1 MKTNQAIESR
11 KGHVNKYGPVDVND
25 DNLMVALGLRKAP
38 VSRHPELYIKTKYEK
53 EELKRCK
60 SNCNPI
66 SRGSATI
73 NEHFEPIMGRLT
85 VYLKNTEKSST
96 FRTTR
101 PFKCYKNEI
110 KSILE
115 ELKNDRLIVK
125 EYHFKY

>member
-1 MKTNQAIESR
+1 MKTNQTIESR
-11 KGHVNKYGPVDVND
+11 KGHVSKYGPIDTED

-38 VSRHPELYIKTKYEK
+38 ISRHPELYIKTKYEK

-73 NEHFEPIMGRLT
+73 NEHFEPIMGKLT
-85 VYLKNTEKSST
+85 VYLKNTEKSKT

-101 PFKCYKNEI
+101 TYTCYKSEVED
-110 KSILE
+110 ILKG
-115 ELKNDRLIVK
+115 LKDDRLTVNK
-125 EYHFKY
+125 HYFKY